1 MSGSKELEPIAL
13 TREEGEALW
22 FLGGLA
28 IVKAAGE
35 TTGGRCAI
43 IEFHAPRG
51 NGAPLHMHTREDEW
65 FYVLE
70 GELTFWIGG
79 RVIKAAAGAFVY
91 GPRGVP
97 HTFVVSSE
105 ESRFLLG
112 VEPAGFENFMRALGE
127 PAKALS
133 LPPPADRP
141 PDIAHLTK
149 VAADYGIQVLG
160 PPGIPK

>member
-1 MSGSKELEPIAL
+1 MMPSDKVRAVFWRSQMSGSKELDPIAL

-79 RVIKAAAGAFVY
+79 RVIKAAAGAFV
-91 GPRGVP
+91 
-97 HTFVVSSE
+97 
-105 ESRFLLG
+105 
-112 VEPAGFENFMRALGE
+112 
-127 PAKALS
+127 
-133 LPPPADRP
+133 
-141 PDIAHLTK
+141 
-149 VAADYGIQVLG
+149 
-160 PPGIPK
+160 